1 MLEPTTFEIAKSGEP
16 NNADLRLIINSGAE
30 VANET
35 TVIPIKILGK
45 LNRKEIETAD
55 FNKKF
60 PPKTRRISPDN
71 NKKKVL
77 KSIFYN

>member
-1 MLEPTTFEIAKSGEP
+1 MQTLRSD
-16 NNADLRLIINSGAE
+16 NADLRLTPTAKE
-30 VANET
+30 LVANET
-35 TVIPIKILGK
+35 TVIPIKSLDK

-77 KSIFYN
+77 KSIF